1 MKTINRILYSLLA
14 MVIIG
19 SGSCTKL
26 DIPPMNV
33 IQDNDVFTTSGG
45 IQIYMARL
53 YSELPIEDFRYSP
66 TRGLNFFWIISPFP
80 AITGEALSRD
90 QNGATA
96 ETFGYWGNAYKLIRE
111 VNYFLETLPQYSSN
125 FSQNDINSW
134 LGKARFIRGA
144 TYFALVKRYGGVPLV
159 DKLLQYPNQKGDSLD
174 IPRASEQQVYDY
186 IGADFDFA
194 ISNLYETNQR
204 GRANKYAAAAFK
216 SRSMLYAGSI
226 SKYNKVVL
234 FDKNHSQVCGIP
246 PEKANDY
253 FTSAYEAAKM
263 LEGKYSLYTK
273 AWAAGD
279 KEAQYQNFVSLFFDQ
294 GSEENIFVKEYQYP
308 QSVHGYDSYN
318 VPRQSMG
325 ANGYSSEVCPTLN
338 FVEMFDGLPKNAD
351 GTLQV
356 LDASGKYKFYNG
368 TFDLF
373 ANAEPRLRATVILPG
388 DEFKGDNIEIRRGIY
403 TGETGSGVSPLLP
416 QGSTANYPAGNIVS
430 SSNANQVPYT
440 LPDGTQMNPAGLSGV
455 FTGDQT
461 CAISGFSVRK
471 YLAPNKPK
479 SEVLENHSDQTW
491 IEMRYAEVLLNE
503 AEAAFELYA
512 AGQGAGYLQDAYDV
526 INKIRERAGAT
537 LLNGIGELTSVDI
550 IRRERRKEL
559 AFENKTWWDMRRWRI
574 ADLEQNGT
582 IYKVLMP
589 FYAAKA
595 GKYFFDA
602 RLDERNVRYTF
613 DPRWYYE
620 QIPQGEISTSPSLI
634 QNPGY

>member
-134 LGKARFIRGA
+134 LGEARFIRGA

-226 SKYNKVVL
+226 AKYNKVVL

-356 LDASGKYKFYNG
+356 LDASGKYKF
-368 TFDLF
+368 
-373 ANAEPRLRATVILPG
+373 
-388 DEFKGDNIEIRRGIY
+388 
-403 TGETGSGVSPLLP
+403 
-416 QGSTANYPAGNIVS
+416 
-430 SSNANQVPYT
+430 
-440 LPDGTQMNPAGLSGV
+440 
-455 FTGDQT
+455 
-461 CAISGFSVRK
+461 
-471 YLAPNKPK
+471 
-479 SEVLENHSDQTW
+479 
-491 IEMRYAEVLLNE
+491 
-503 AEAAFELYA
+503 
-512 AGQGAGYLQDAYDV
+512 
-526 INKIRERAGAT
+526 
-537 LLNGIGELTSVDI
+537 
-550 IRRERRKEL
+550 
-559 AFENKTWWDMRRWRI
+559 
-574 ADLEQNGT
+574 
-582 IYKVLMP
+582 
-589 FYAAKA
+589 
-595 GKYFFDA
+595 
-602 RLDERNVRYTF
+602 
-613 DPRWYYE
+613 
-620 QIPQGEISTSPSLI
+620 
-634 QNPGY
+634 

>member
-19 SGSCTKL
+19 SGACTKL

-33 IQDNDVFTTSGG
+33 IQNNDVFTTSGG

-134 LGKARFIRGA
+134 LGEARFIRGA